1 MKEIHFSKT
10 NNRRKGK
17 LIISLDFELYWGM
30 RDIKSLEDYKDN
42 LLGARRAIP
51 LLLKLFKK
59 YNIHATWAAVGFLL
73 FETRDNLVN
82 NLPSIET
89 NYENEKL
96 KPYGHI
102 KNIGYNEKED
112 PFHFAPSII
121 RLIKSYPNQEIGTHT
136 LSHYYCLE
144 KGQNKHTFRED
155 LKVSIKIAK
164 KYGIIFES
172 LVFPKNQINNE
183 YLDICKEMGIKAL
196 RGNQTNWIYKAQKED
211 ISIIT
216 KGLRFIDRNFNISG
230 HNSYS
235 RDTIL
240 ESFPFNFPASR
251 FLYWYSSTFKFLE
264 YFRLR
269 RILSDLTYTAKRG
282 HVYHLWWHPHNF
294 GLNTRKN
301 LEFLEKILMHFKT
314 LNIKYGMKSLNM
326 GELAHQLIK
335 RLRSE

>member
-1 MKEIHFSKT
+1 MKDTHFYKT
-10 NNRRKGK
+10 NNERKGK

-30 RDIKSLEDYKDN
+30 RDEISLEEYKDN
-42 LLGARRAIP
+42 LLGARKAIP

-59 YNIHATWAAVGFLL
+59 YNIHATWAVVGFLL
-73 FETRDNLVN
+73 FETRDALID
-82 NLPSIET
+82 NLPSIKT
-89 NYENEKL
+89 SYENEKL
-96 KPYGHI
+96 NPYRYI
-102 KNIGYNEKED
+102 EKIGYNEKGD

-121 RLIKSYPNQEIGTHT
+121 RLIKSYPTQEIATHT

-144 KGQNKHTFRED
+144 KGQDIHTFRED
-155 LKVSIKIAK
+155 LKVSINIAK

-196 RGNQTNWIYKAQKED
+196 RGNQSNWIYKAQKD
-211 ISIIT
+211 ISNIT

-235 RDTIL
+235 TEAIL
-240 ESFPFNFPASR
+240 ESYPFNFPASR
-251 FLYWYSSTFKFLE
+251 FLYWYSSKFKFLE

-269 RILSDLTYTAKRG
+269 RILSDLSYSAKMG
-282 HVYHLWWHPHNF
+282 QVYHLWWHPHNF

-301 LEFLEKILMHFKT
+301 LEFLEKILKHYKD

-326 GELAHQLIK
+326 RELANQLIK
-335 RLRSE
+335 RL